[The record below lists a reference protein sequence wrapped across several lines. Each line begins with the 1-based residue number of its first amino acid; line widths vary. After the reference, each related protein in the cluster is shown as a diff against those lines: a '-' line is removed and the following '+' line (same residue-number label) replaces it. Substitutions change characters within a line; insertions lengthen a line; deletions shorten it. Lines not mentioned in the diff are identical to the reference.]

1 MSARNLALIPDTAH
15 LGRNSFRRCDFWHV
29 GPTIGT
35 AILDI
40 STCCHTGWACQPNNR
55 YNRIKRRFS
64 RRTRELRRVGRIFG
78 PTGRIRNRALNIAR
92 SGRAVGI
99 IDTTRQNRRDFDLS
113 RSAQDTCTVSVGE
126 SIQSVAANQYSEC
139 SGRRPSRA
147 MPEFDRRHMRNRR
160 RNREESERNNRPSP
174 SNRAARNDWDFARLV
189 PRRGGSAPDPARSA
203 QSALESA
210 ALTRR

>member
-1 MSARNLALIPDTAH
+1 MSARSLALIQEKTH
-15 LGRNSFRRCDFWHV
+15 LGRNSFRPCDFWHD
-29 GPTIGT
+29 GPTIGS

-92 SGRAVGI
+92 AGRAVGI

-113 RSAQDTCTVSVGE
+113 GSAQDTCSVSAGE
-126 SIQSVAANQYSEC
+126 SIQSVASNQCSER
-139 SGRRPSRA
+139 S
-147 MPEFDRRHMRNRR
+147 RR
-160 RNREESERNNRPSP
+160 RFQSGNAGIR
-174 SNRAARNDWDFARLV
+174 
-189 PRRGGSAPDPARSA
+189 PARKA
-203 QSALESA
+203 QQAQES
-210 ALTRR
+210 RRIGA